1 MSITIRDLG
10 PDDWPQVYSIYAD
23 GIAGGNA
30 SFASAPPSWAQFDA
44 SKRPDLRF
52 VALSS
57 DEPAPGSSPAR
68 TAPPI
73 LGWVACS
80 PISDWSVF
88 GGVVEIS
95 LYVSERARGR
105 GVGSALLT
113 HLIDR
118 SEAAGVWSLTARI
131 FPENVGSIRLHER
144 HGFRMVGIH
153 RHMGYMDHGPYRGWR
168 DNALLERRSTRAGI
182 QVPGA

>member
-1 MSITIRDLG
+1 MSITLRDLG
-10 PDDWPQVYSIYAD
+10 PDDWPQVHSIYAD

-52 VALSS
+52 VAV
-57 DEPAPGSSPAR
+57 DEAAGDPA
-68 TAPPI
+68 PI
-73 LGWVACS
+73 LGWIACS
-80 PISDWSVF
+80 PISDWAVF

-105 GVGSALLT
+105 GVGSALLA
-113 HLIDR
+113 HLIER
-118 SEAAGVWSLTARI
+118 SEATGVWSLTARI
-131 FPENVGSIRLHER
+131 FPENDGSIRLHER
-144 HGFRMVGIH
+144 HGFRLVGIH
-153 RHMGYMDHGPYRGWR
+153 RHMGYMEHGPYRGWR

-182 QVPGA
+182 RVPGA